1 MKHAPR
7 SAGDRPAPSAEHGEA
22 DRDPGHRGDAGERT
36 DLAEDR
42 TLLANERTYASWV
55 RTGMA
60 SVAVALGFRAL
71 LRGFDPPWIAKLV
84 ATVFAVA
91 GAVIIGFAFRRACAV
106 ASGLNSHR
114 IHSMPLARMA
124 WLSRVLVAGA
134 LAVAVVLW
142 FF

>member
-1 MKHAPR
+1 MGDTSR
-7 SAGDRPAPSAEHGEA
+7 SADDRDRHRDGDARRGEA
-22 DRDPGHRGDAGERT
+22 GSRT

-42 TLLANERTYASWV
+42 TLLANERTYASWM

-71 LRGFDPPWIAKLV
+71 LRDFEPDWVAKLI

-91 GAVIIGFAFRRACAV
+91 GAGIIWFAFRRACAIS
-106 ASGLNSHR
+106 AELDSHR
-114 IHSMPLARMA
+114 IRSMPLARMG
-124 WLSRVLVAGA
+124 WLSRVLVAAA

-142 FF
+142 LV